1 MGKIIVVVGTTG
13 VGKTTLVKALS
24 KQRFFNVGLE
34 QHETRPFQQAFK
46 KDHHYALSNQIDYL
60 LLRAEQE
67 RLIRKST
74 YTGLMD
80 GGLDMDFHGFTRLFR
95 HRSWLTEAEFDL
107 CKRFYELAR
116 TFLPQPDLVIYLT
129 ATPDVISK
137 RLSKRQRINITN
149 AGDSLLLSSFLDSWV
164 SSLSSDNLIRLDVSE
179 NDHSFKRQLPSLLS
193 LIHPYYNS

>member
-1 MGKIIVVVGTTG
+1 
-13 VGKTTLVKALS
+13 
-24 KQRFFNVGLE
+24 
-34 QHETRPFQQAFK
+34 
-46 KDHHYALSNQIDYL
+46 
-60 LLRAEQE
+60 
-67 RLIRKST
+67 
-74 YTGLMD
+74 MD

-95 HRSWLTEAEFDL
+95 YRSWLTEAEFDL

-116 TFLPQPDLVIYLT
+116 TFLPQLDLVIYLT